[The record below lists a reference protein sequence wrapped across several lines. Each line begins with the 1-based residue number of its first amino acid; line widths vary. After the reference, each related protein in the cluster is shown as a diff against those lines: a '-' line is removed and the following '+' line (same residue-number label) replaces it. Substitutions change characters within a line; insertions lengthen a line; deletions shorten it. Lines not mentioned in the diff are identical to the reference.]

1 MDFSLPHDLYNAR
14 KLEEL
19 LSRVFDE
26 HRWDSD
32 RQIVDLE
39 SFESNTD
46 AFFSAS
52 VQTLLN
58 WGSLFGV
65 AATLALKHSPENCDP
80 SVRTVIQ
87 CLAKKMEGGMNR
99 RHLLYA
105 AYLLLVFSVV
115 INPSSEDESDQI
127 RRVGCR
133 QSATLLAGAVIGRSA
148 VTEWIDVREA
158 SLGQLID

>member
-1 MDFSLPHDLYNAR
+1 M
-14 KLEEL
+14 
-19 LSRVFDE
+19 SRVFDE

-52 VQTLLN
+52 VQTLVN

-65 AATLALKHSPENCDP
+65 TATLALKHSPENCDP
-80 SVRTVIQ
+80 SVRPMIQ
-87 CLAKKMEGGMNR
+87 CLVKKMEGSMNR

-115 INPSSEDESDQI
+115 INPDSEDESDQI
-127 RRVGCR
+127 CRVGCL
-133 QSATLLAGAVIGRSA
+133 QSATLLAGSVVGRSA
-148 VTEWIDVREA
+148 VAEWIDVREA
-158 SLGQLID
+158 SLRQLID

>member
-1 MDFSLPHDLYNAR
+1 MDFSLPHDLYDAR

-32 RQIVDLE
+32 RQIVDFE

-46 AFFSAS
+46 AFAFFSAS
-52 VQTLLN
+52 VQTLVN
-58 WGSLFGV
+58 WGSLFGFT
-65 AATLALKHSPENCDP
+65 ATLAFKHSPENCDP
-80 SVRTVIQ
+80 SVRPMIQ
-87 CLAKKMEGGMNR
+87 CLVKKMEGSMNR

-115 INPSSEDESDQI
+115 SDSEDESDQI
-127 RRVGCR
+127 CRVGCL
-133 QSATLLAGAVIGRSA
+133 QSAMLLAGAVVGRSA
-148 VTEWIDVREA
+148 VAEWIDVREA
-158 SLGQLID
+158 SLRQLID